1 MKIAFATRDSVH
13 INAHFGSA
21 KKMEVYDVTSA
32 GYTFLETIEFSGNLK
47 EDGNEDKLEPKVAA
61 LVDCTIVY
69 VAAIGNSAAK
79 RLLGVKVTP
88 LRAESEDDQI
98 TEVLAQLLKMLQ
110 GAPPPWLR
118 KALQQRSSNF
128 AEKSNSFAEDSFA
141 EDIDQ
146 LEEEEIL
153 V

>member
-21 KKMEVYDVTSA
+21 KKMDVYDVTST
-32 GYTFLETIEFSGNLK
+32 GYEFLETIEFSGNLK

-61 LVDCTIVY
+61 LSDCTIVY
-69 VAAIGNSAAK
+69 VAAIGGSAAK

-88 LRAESEDDQI
+88 LRTEFEDESI
-98 TEVLAQLLKMLQ
+98 KEVLDKLVKMLQ
-110 GAPPPWLR
+110 GSPPPWLR
-118 KALQQRSSNF
+118 KALRQRSSSF
-128 AEKSNSFAEDSFA
+128 AEKASRFV
-141 EDIDQ
+141 EDIDE
-146 LEEEEIL
+146 LEEKEIL

>member
-21 KKMEVYDVTSA
+21 QKVDVYDVTSA
-32 GYTFLETIEFSGNLK
+32 GYEFLETIEFSGNLK
-47 EDGNEDKLEPKVAA
+47 EDGNEDKLTPKVAA
-61 LVDCTIVY
+61 LDDCTIVY
-69 VAAIGNSAAK
+69 VAAIGGSAAK

-88 LRAESEDDQI
+88 LRAESEDDLI
-98 TEVLAQLLKMLQ
+98 TDVLGKLVKMLQ
-110 GAPPPWLR
+110 GSPPPWLR
-118 KALQQRSSNF
+118 KALGQRSTSF
-128 AEKSNSFAEDSFA
+128 AENSSSFVEDSFA
-141 EDIDQ
+141 ENIDE